1 VRRLT
6 LLVSAVVL
14 VDTMFYAAITPL
26 LPTLLRELGIGK
38 GAAGVLAGAYA
49 AGALIGSLPG
59 GWLVSRVGP
68 RPVVLAGLA
77 TMALSGLVFAFGH
90 TVAVLDLA
98 RLAQGLGSS
107 FSWAGAF
114 AWLAGAVEPGRRGQV
129 LGGAFG
135 AAVFGV
141 QLGPAVGAL
150 ANGVGRGPAFS
161 TTVLFAAGLAAWA
174 LRTPPPVAAAAP
186 AAPAAAL
193 RDRRMLAGVWLTL
206 LPALAFGVLDV
217 LAPLRMATLG
227 AGALALSVTF
237 FAAAGL
243 EAVISPFAGRLSDR
257 RGPVVVAALALP
269 VGAAGLAVL
278 QLPGTLTAFAVGVV
292 VVSGGLG
299 LAWLPA
305 MGLLTS
311 GADAIGLD
319 HGYAFAFFNLGW
331 SAGFAAGAAGG
342 GALAHAAGDALPYL
356 LVAGAYAVTAVAM
369 ARWRR
374 VRPLPF
380 SP

>member
-26 LPTLLRELGIGK
+26 LPRLSTEFDLGK
-38 GAAGVLAGAYA
+38 DAAGILAGAYA

-59 GWLVSRVGP
+59 GWLVSRVGVK
-68 RPVVLAGLA
+68 PVVLSGLA
-77 TMALSGLVFAFGH
+77 MMAASGLVFAFGRS
-90 TVAVLDLA
+90 AGVLDAA
-98 RLAQGLGSS
+98 RFAQGLGSS

-114 AWLAGAVEPGRRGQV
+114 AWLAGGVEPGRRGEV

-141 QLGPAVGAL
+141 QLGPAIGAL

-161 TTVLFAAGLAAWA
+161 TTVVFAAALAVWAW
-174 LRTPPPVAAAAP
+174 RTPAP
-186 AAPAAAL
+186 AAGRAPATPAAAL
-193 RDRRMLAGVWLTL
+193 RERRMLAGVWLTL

-217 LAPLRMATLG
+217 LAPLRLAELG
-227 AGALALSVTF
+227 AGGLALAVTF
-237 FAAAGL
+237 FLAAGL
-243 EAVISPFAGRLSDR
+243 EAVISPFAGRVSDR
-257 RGPVVVAALALP
+257 RGPAVVARVALATGA
-269 VGAAGLAVL
+269 VGLVVL
-278 QLPGTLTAFAVGVV
+278 DLPGALWPLAAVVV
-292 VVSGGLG
+292 VVSGLLG

-305 MGLLTS
+305 MALLTE
-311 GADAIGLD
+311 GADRIGLD

-342 GALAHAAGDALPYL
+342 GALAQVSGDALPYL
-356 LVAGAYAVTAVAM
+356 LVAAAYAITAVAA

-380 SP
+380 AP